1 MGLWDSLLNWL
12 RSLFFKQEMELSLV
26 GLQNAGKTSLVNAI
40 ATGGYSED
48 MIPTVGFN
56 MRKVT
61 KGNVTIKIWDLG
73 GQRRFRTMWERYCRG
88 VSAIVYVIDAADRDS
103 VPISRSELHDLLTK
117 PSLNGIPL
125 LILGNKIDKSEAL
138 SKPALV
144 DQLGLDSVAD
154 REQTANEFIYLIGA
168 EEETGFVCLSSEK
181 HFPFIHSVK
190 HMLVVLVK
198 IRDPVGLLRLEPKL
212 SDKVNL
218 QLFRLNLVYTA

>member
-1 MGLWDSLLNWL
+1 MRTPTSSIFSLKMGLWDSLLNWL

-61 KGNVTIKIWDLG
+61 KGNVTIKLWDLG

-88 VSAIVYVIDAADRDS
+88 VSAIVYVVDAADRDS

-117 PSLNGIPL
+117 PSLSGIPL
-125 LILGNKIDKSEAL
+125 LVLGNKIDKSEAL
-138 SKPALV
+138 SKQALV
-144 DQLGLDSVAD
+144 DQLGLESISD
-154 REQTANEFIYLIGA
+154 REVCCYMISCKDSINIDAVINWLIKHSRKA
-168 EEETGFVCLSSEK
+168 E
-181 HFPFIHSVK
+181 
-190 HMLVVLVK
+190 
-198 IRDPVGLLRLEPKL
+198 
-212 SDKVNL
+212 
-218 QLFRLNLVYTA
+218 

>member
-117 PSLNGIPL
+117 SSLNGIPL

-168 EEETGFVCLSSEK
+168 EEETGFSSEK
-181 HFPFIHSVK
+181 YFPFIHSVK

-218 QLFRLNLVYTA
+218 QLFGLNLVYTA